1 MELELKKV
9 KFDDY
14 QDYLHQL
21 SQPLEDFEL
30 YWYHITEEPRGWHD
44 IENYQFPKGT
54 CFVMFVCFLAFCV
67 EIVFY
72 SKNFSSLDSKRHNSH
87 RYRQGKWTGIYPKL
101 LFVNPSSY
109 LTHSSAVDTI
119 V

>member
-1 MELELKKV
+1 MLKRMELELKKV

-54 CFVMFVCFLAFCV
+54 CFVMFVCFSGFLCKDWGF
-67 EIVFY
+67 F
-72 SKNFSSLDSKRHNSH
+72 SKIFSSLSTLD
-87 RYRQGKWTGIYPKL
+87 
-101 LFVNPSSY
+101 
-109 LTHSSAVDTI
+109 
-119 V
+119 